1 MYKENLGENTKRWIT
16 LSTMS
21 DPSLMMSL
29 LKISVIFDSSPLL
42 LSRMLLTKVPL
53 LLPVSI

>member
-1 MYKENLGENTKRWIT
+1 
-16 LSTMS
+16 MS